1 MIVYEMTKI
10 SANNRKSNIY
20 ALLITLTLLLHVFN
34 NLRLNESIK
43 FFHLGAGLAL
53 IFALFFLRKKLG
65 KIEKIALAFVTTSFF
80 SCILSPY
87 EQSLSVWIKLCII
100 IGATLFVVAI
110 PIRKLIIGVN
120 IIIPIALLA
129 LVKEYFVGIYYRYQG
144 FYEDPNY
151 MCTTLLVLFF
161 YLQLLWE
168 ICSKKVIRIGV
179 LFEMLV
185 LLFLVS
191 TSISRTGLVCFSVMA
206 IGFFWDNFLKNKS
219 LAIIGVL
226 SIACLTIYFAPTLV
240 EQALDNYTMRET
252 ENSDTLGHA
261 SNLRKEISMRGVN
274 FVLTHP
280 AYWVLGMGEGA
291 TSHASSVPDF
301 HVRTHHG
308 DHNTITCCFAEQG
321 LVGFLLMIILYYN
334 IFKKIRSKRDP
345 RLKKIKLISM
355 VSLFVFIIF
364 SMSINQ
370 MVYLPFWFMI
380 FTLSNIAQNEDSA
393 YSLLR

>member
-1 MIVYEMTKI
+1 MVNILVKDRRI
-10 SANNRKSNIY
+10 NIY

-34 NLRLNESIK
+34 NLQLNESIK

-65 KIEKIALAFVTTSFF
+65 KIGKIALAFVTTSFF
-80 SCILSPY
+80 SCLLSPY
-87 EQSLSVWIKLCII
+87 EQSLSVWVKLFII

-120 IIIPIALLA
+120 IIIPIALIA
-129 LVKEYFVGIYYRYQG
+129 LVKEYFVGVYYRYQG

-168 ICSKKVIRIGV
+168 ICNKKVIRIGI

-185 LLFLVS
+185 LLFLVT
-191 TSISRTGLVCFSVMA
+191 TSISRTGLICFSVMA
-206 IGFFWDNFLKNKS
+206 IGFFGDNFMKNKK
-219 LAIIGVL
+219 LTIIGVL
-226 SIACLTIYFAPTLV
+226 FVACLTVYLAPSLV
-240 EQALDNYTMRET
+240 EQALANYTMRET
-252 ENSDTLGHA
+252 ENRDTLGHA
-261 SNLRKEISMRGVN
+261 ASLRKEISMRGVN
-274 FVLTHP
+274 YVLDHP
-280 AYWVLGMGEGA
+280 SCWLLGIGEGA
-291 TSHASSVPDF
+291 TAHASSFSDF
-301 HVRTHHG
+301 YVRTHHG
-308 DHNTITCCFAEQG
+308 DHNTITCCFSEQG
-321 LVGFLLMIILYYN
+321 MVGFWLMIMLYYN
-334 IFKKIRSKRDP
+334 IFKKLRSSKRDP

-380 FTLSNIAQNEDSA
+380 FTLSNLAQNEDSA

>member
-1 MIVYEMTKI
+1 MTKI

-34 NLRLNESIK
+34 NLQLNESIK

-185 LLFLVS
+185 LLFLVP

>member
-1 MIVYEMTKI
+1 MTKI
-10 SANNRKSNIY
+10 SAKEKKTNIY

-34 NLRLNESIK
+34 NLQLNESVK
-43 FFHLGAGLAL
+43 FFHVGAGLSL
-53 IFALFFLRKKLG
+53 VFALFFLQKKIG
-65 KIEKIALAFVTTSFF
+65 KIGKIALAFVTSSFI
-80 SCILSPY
+80 SCLISPY
-87 EQSLSVWIKLCII
+87 EQSLGVWIKLCII

-110 PIRKLIIGVN
+110 PIRKLVIGIN
-120 IIIPIALLA
+120 IIIPVALIA
-129 LVKEYFVGIYYRYQG
+129 LVKEYFEGAYYRYQG

-151 MCTTLLVLFF
+151 MCTTLLVFFF

-168 ICSKKVIRIGV
+168 MCSKKMLRIGV

-191 TSISRTGLVCFSVMA
+191 TSISRTGLVCFFVMA
-206 IGFFWDNFLKNKS
+206 IGFFWDNFLKNKKMT
-219 LAIIGVL
+219 IIGVL
-226 SIACLTIYFAPTLV
+226 SIVCLTIYFAPTLV
-240 EQALDNYTMRET
+240 ERALENYTMRET

-274 FVLTHP
+274 FVLDHP
-280 AYWVLGMGEGA
+280 SYWLFGMGEGA
-291 TSHASSVPDF
+291 TANASSVPEF

-321 LVGFLLMIILYYN
+321 LVGFLLMIMLFYN
-334 IFKKIRSKRDP
+334 IFKKNRSKRDP

-380 FTLSNIAQNEDSA
+380 FTLSNIAQNENSA
-393 YSLLR
+393 YSLLW

>member
-1 MIVYEMTKI
+1 MTKI

-34 NLRLNESIK
+34 NLQLNESIK

-380 FTLSNIAQNEDSA
+380 FTLSNLAQNEDSA

>member
-1 MIVYEMTKI
+1 MTNI
-10 SANNRKSNIY
+10 SAKDRSANIY

-34 NLRLNESIK
+34 NLQLNESIK
-43 FFHLGAGLAL
+43 FFHLGAGLSL
-53 IFALFFLRKKLG
+53 FIALFFLRRRIG
-65 KIEKIALAFVTTSFF
+65 KIGKIAFAFVTTSFF

-100 IGATLFVVAI
+100 IGATLFVIAI
-110 PIRKLIIGVN
+110 PIRKLVIGVN
-120 IIIPIALLA
+120 IIIPITLIA
-129 LVKEYFVGIYYRYQG
+129 LVKEYFEGVYYRYQG

-168 ICSKKVIRIGV
+168 MYSKKIVRIGV
-179 LFEMLV
+179 LFEMLI

-261 SNLRKEISMRGVN
+261 SSLRKEISMRGVN
-274 FVLTHP
+274 YVLDHP
-280 AYWVLGMGEGA
+280 SCWLLGIGEGA
-291 TSHASSVPDF
+291 TAHASSFPDF
-301 HVRTHHG
+301 YVRTHHG
-308 DHNTITCCFAEQG
+308 DHNTITCCFSEQG
-321 LVGFLLMIILYYN
+321 MVGFWLMIMLYYN
-334 IFKKIRSKRDP
+334 IFKKLRSKRDP

>member
-34 NLRLNESIK
+34 NLQLNESIK

>member
-1 MIVYEMTKI
+1 MTKI

-34 NLRLNESIK
+34 NLQLNESIK

>member
-1 MIVYEMTKI
+1 MTKI

-34 NLRLNESIK
+34 NLQLNESIK

-110 PIRKLIIGVN
+110 PMRKLIIGVN
-120 IIIPIALLA
+120 IIIPIALIA

>member
-1 MIVYEMTKI
+1 MTKI

-34 NLRLNESIK
+34 NLQLNESIK
-43 FFHLGAGLAL
+43 FFHLGAGLSL
-53 IFALFFLRKKLG
+53 FYALFFLRRRIG
-65 KIEKIALAFVTTSFF
+65 KIGKIALAFVTTSFF

-100 IGATLFVVAI
+100 IGATLFVITI
-110 PIRKLIIGVN
+110 PIRRLVIGVN
-120 IIIPIALLA
+120 IIIPIALIA
-129 LVKEYFVGIYYRYQG
+129 LVKEYFLGVYYRYQG

-168 ICSKKVIRIGV
+168 MYRIKIVRIGV

-219 LAIIGVL
+219 LAIIGAL
-226 SIACLTIYFAPTLV
+226 SIACLTIYFAPKLV
-240 EQALDNYTMRET
+240 EQALENYTMRET

-261 SNLRKEISMRGVN
+261 SDLRKEISMRGVN

-280 AYWVLGMGEGA
+280 VYCILGMGEGT
-291 TSHASSVPDF
+291 TSHAYSVPGF

-321 LVGFLLMIILYYN
+321 LVGFLLMMMLYYN
-334 IFKKIRSKRDP
+334 IYKRIRGKRGP
-345 RLKKIKLISM
+345 RLKKIKLIST
-355 VSLFVFIIF
+355 VSLFIFIIF

>member
-1 MIVYEMTKI
+1 MRSILVKD
-10 SANNRKSNIY
+10 RKTGIY
-20 ALLITLTLLLHVFN
+20 TLLITITLLLHVFN
-34 NLRLNESIK
+34 NLQLNESIK

-65 KIEKIALAFVTTSFF
+65 KIGKIALAFVTTSFF

-110 PIRKLIIGVN
+110 PMRKLIIGVN
-120 IIIPIALLA
+120 IIIPIALIA

-185 LLFLVS
+185 LLFLVT
-191 TSISRTGLVCFSVMA
+191 TSISRTGLICFSVMA
-206 IGFFWDNFLKNKS
+206 LGFFWDNFMKNKKFT
-219 LAIIGVL
+219 IIGVL
-226 SIACLTIYFAPTLV
+226 SVACLTVYFAPSLV
-240 EQALDNYTMRET
+240 ERALENYTMRET

-261 SNLRKEISMRGVN
+261 SSLRKEISMRGVN
-274 FVLTHP
+274 YVLDHP
-280 AYWVLGMGEGA
+280 SCWLLGMGEGA
-291 TSHASSVPDF
+291 TAHASSFPDF
-301 HVRTHHG
+301 YVRTHHG
-308 DHNTITCCFAEQG
+308 DHNTITCCFSEQG
-321 LVGFLLMIILYYN
+321 IVGFLLMIMLYYN
-334 IFKKIRSKRDP
+334 IFKKLRSKRGP

-355 VSLFVFIIF
+355 VSLLVFIIF

-370 MVYLPFWFMI
+370 MVYFPFWFMI